1 MADRTNPAI
10 RNIYF
15 NSGASAR
22 HAGAFYKPV
31 AAEDR
36 TSVPGSVLRPSAPP
50 LADWRHAASSTVRHP
65 YGIGS
70 GGDAQITG
78 PIVDGFRIHQQME
91 ATMAAERAGKG
102 LQDTSTMTVP
112 TTGALPD
119 GPLPSGWVP
128 GGFPTRKV

>member
-36 TSVPGSVLRPSAPP
+36 TDFQPVTPVVPQTPESLQLDP
-50 LADWRHAASSTVRHP
+50 
-65 YGIGS
+65 
-70 GGDAQITG
+70 
-78 PIVDGFRIHQQME
+78 RIE
-91 ATMAAERAGKG
+91 DVPEEERLNA
-102 LQDTSTMTVP
+102 
-112 TTGALPD
+112 
-119 GPLPSGWVP
+119 
-128 GGFPTRKV
+128 

>member
-36 TSVPGSVLRPSAPP
+36 TSVPGSVLRPSAPL
-50 LADWRHAASSTVRHP
+50 LAD
-65 YGIGS
+65 
-70 GGDAQITG
+70 
-78 PIVDGFRIHQQME
+78 
-91 ATMAAERAGKG
+91 
-102 LQDTSTMTVP
+102 
-112 TTGALPD
+112 
-119 GPLPSGWVP
+119 
-128 GGFPTRKV
+128 